1 MCHKTT
7 RRILSLL
14 LVLAMILTGQFSVT
28 AAASPTS
35 GAEDLTFHK
44 VDAGSVSTQLDST
57 AGQEVESLQ
66 TDQTLYEDTDQVRV
80 TIFLE
85 QAATLERFDS
95 QNVAS
100 NVQAMSYRQILAQ
113 KQEEVQSRIEA
124 ATGQELQ
131 VAWNMTLAT
140 NAISANVEYG
150 QIQQILDVS
159 GVKDLVIETR
169 YEPAV
174 VDQTLE
180 TDPNMATSS
189 EMIGSGLAWASGYTG
204 AGSRVAIIDTG
215 IDTDHQSMDADAYWY
230 SLQQQA
236 KEAGVDFET
245 YVEGLN
251 LLDQAEIDRVWDQL
265 NISDRAKSSRVYI
278 NSKLPFGYNYVDT
291 NYRVNHDR
299 DTQGSHGSHVAGIAA
314 ANDYIK
320 NADGSFS
327 PALDTAKMQGVA
339 PDAQILT
346 MKVFGNYG
354 GAYESDYMA
363 AIEDAIVLGADA
375 VNLSLGSASPG
386 MSRSG
391 SEAYQAIMD
400 NLTDSGVV
408 VCISAGNSGGWSDYD
423 LNLGYLYADEVSMHT
438 AGAPG
443 TYTNA
448 LTVASVDNAGN
459 TGNFFAVGDK
469 KIFYTESTSYG
480 NAPITS
486 LNGTYEYMVLTG
498 YGSVED
504 YAALG
509 DALEG
514 RIAVCSRGELTFTE
528 KATNAV
534 NAGAVGTII
543 FNNEV
548 GTIGLDLSNY
558 KAKAPC
564 VSITQAEGE
573 YMKSSAKPV
582 TDQAGNVL
590 YYLGELTIT
599 DKIDYA
605 LRGDEYQ
612 TMSSF
617 SSWGVPGSLKLKPEI
632 TAPGGNIYSLDGVTY
647 GGKGYANN
655 SGTSMASPQVAGIS
669 AVLAQYIR
677 ENGLEEKTGL
687 NARQLIQSLIMST
700 ATPIRD
706 GENSGYYYPVL
717 QQGAGLANVNDALTA
732 DSVIMMDEDATASA
746 ADGKVK
752 VELGDDPEREG
763 VYRFSFTLQNIT
775 DQPLT
780 YRLSADFFT
789 QGTFE
794 QDGET
799 YLDTLTQA
807 LEVSAS
813 WTADGATLPLAEPLT
828 GLDFNGDG
836 EINVA
841 DGQALMDYVINGTPI
856 SCADKTDL
864 DGDGTVNTYD
874 VHLFLSRYSTGL
886 VTVEAGQKVKIGVE
900 VALTQAQKDALDE
913 VCPNGAYVEG
923 YVLVS
928 GLGTQ
933 EGVAGTEHSIP
944 VLGFYGN
951 WSDPSM
957 YESVNFSQ
965 AYNGEEVRP
974 THTGI
979 TNTNGLAV
987 YYSYSS
993 TPYWYVEHTDAP
1005 ERNAINSQTKL
1016 SQYVH
1021 TLIRNASA
1029 VMAVI
1034 TDEDGQR
1041 VWTSD
1046 VTNLAPPTFYYANA
1060 GYWANIHSVLDLNLK
1075 VSDLGL
1081 PEGERFTVSL
1091 IAVPEYYDT
1100 DEPFMD
1106 KERVLELLDSGELGK
1121 GVTLSTT
1128 MTLDDT
1134 APEIQAVNKDL
1145 TTGAVTI
1152 TAKDNQYLSAVGVLS
1167 QNGTRV
1173 LAEAEPVQTKAG
1185 ESVSTVVD
1193 LTGITVGEKCMVVV
1207 EDCAKNRT
1215 YYEVDY
1221 RGEAPDYT
1229 GNLYAF
1235 AVDAGPVPAKTWVQ
1249 IHSDELYFTST
1260 TDFNGLEALET
1271 TTLNILAAEYVDGSV
1286 FVAADDG
1293 NFYVTQQGDWGNY
1306 AKVGSYAA
1314 VTNSISDL
1322 AMNYA
1327 DGKLYALDGSNCLY
1341 TVDLITGQLPL
1352 ACTLTVTN
1360 PNVQGNLGVCGNLVA
1375 LAIDDAGNFY
1385 AVNKA
1390 NGYKESFLYTWK
1402 TADVAS
1408 GEIADLAPVNNATTG
1423 YTGTDG
1429 DTALTYCSGVA
1440 STLAWDHDADI
1451 LYWANSYSAS
1461 TSYFQ
1466 TARYLWTIDTATGKA
1481 TRVNTTYAGDT
1492 EAASPATGGSITY
1505 SRLNGL
1511 YIVPEAETLGATDR
1525 ATGITLSK
1533 DSMKL
1538 LPGCTTE
1545 LTAEI
1550 MPWGLKDKSVTWSSS
1565 DKSVVWVEDGKIT
1578 AVAEGTAI
1586 IKAVTKAEPHL
1597 EAQCTVS
1604 VAAADAIRF
1613 SALVRKD
1620 TGSQWTA
1627 FSTDK
1632 LNAATSFGSGR
1643 TIVGGTAMGDTLYY
1657 HDGDCL
1663 YSMDADTLEET
1674 NLGTIDFSW
1683 LWSDAAPAPTL
1694 TGNGGDDV
1702 FGLVMGLCNNGQ
1714 FLEMVNPEAGILK
1727 YIDITNYFS
1736 EPVAA
1741 IAFAKTGTYYYNDVY
1756 NKNPACFYYMLTESG
1771 KLYYCGVFTINDGYN
1786 YAIRPTEL
1794 GDTGLNLGPVSRVD
1808 GSAFASMVYDQ
1819 ETGLLVLA
1827 SSQTGTDNSKLYLI
1841 DPEYAY
1847 AQELGQFKGTAVCL
1861 NQYERLTD
1869 VTVQIKS
1876 EDISIYVSDQRQL
1889 SARVKPTSFT
1899 GGVVWSSS
1907 DETIATVDKNGIVT
1921 GVAPGTATIT
1931 ATSVDKRS
1939 DGTAS
1944 SASVEITVKALDSL
1958 DTEVRVSGQITLEDG
1973 SAQWVDIDVNSL
1985 ATTKLADAATSFTAG
2000 GMSQGKLY
2008 GTDSDFETDGA
2019 GFYVVDPASNYAQKT
2034 LGQVSADDAPL
2045 DVATVPF
2052 RQATSTGGKTIDAFG
2067 APFYVTNNQRIVMN
2081 ARDENGEPDLEI
2093 RALDDDV
2100 SFTGYN
2106 LSTMAF
2112 VGTDDWGDQEVLM
2125 YLSLGPNGTL
2135 YIIFAMVD
2143 TVDEFGDPCYTFM
2156 GTTFGSTGLN
2166 LADTHSYSM
2175 AYDPDTNFLVVADS
2189 TDGGALYY
2197 IDLNDPTFA
2206 GGEYPTGKLGYLPG
2220 VRSISSLY
2228 GDLDLC
2234 QRVEDLDGRGMGV
2247 FQNGSAILQ
2256 SLPISLN
2263 TSLETLERFTGKTTA
2278 EDAQNAIGGALNSV
2292 VVPEK
2297 KAEKQSDSDPDTV
2310 TLKLTSDRAA
2320 ANGKLTLTYD
2330 TNALELQS
2338 VKGLNAQAFA

>member
-1 MCHKTT
+1 
-7 RRILSLL
+7 
-14 LVLAMILTGQFSVT
+14 
-28 AAASPTS
+28 
-35 GAEDLTFHK
+35 
-44 VDAGSVSTQLDST
+44 
-57 AGQEVESLQ
+57 
-66 TDQTLYEDTDQVRV
+66 
-80 TIFLE
+80 
-85 QAATLERFDS
+85 
-95 QNVAS
+95 
-100 NVQAMSYRQILAQ
+100 
-113 KQEEVQSRIEA
+113 
-124 ATGQELQ
+124 
-131 VAWNMTLAT
+131 
-140 NAISANVEYG
+140 
-150 QIQQILDVS
+150 
-159 GVKDLVIETR
+159 
-169 YEPAV
+169 
-174 VDQTLE
+174 
-180 TDPNMATSS
+180 
-189 EMIGSGLAWASGYTG
+189 
-204 AGSRVAIIDTG
+204 
-215 IDTDHQSMDADAYWY
+215 
-230 SLQQQA
+230 
-236 KEAGVDFET
+236 
-245 YVEGLN
+245 
-251 LLDQAEIDRVWDQL
+251 
-265 NISDRAKSSRVYI
+265 
-278 NSKLPFGYNYVDT
+278 
-291 NYRVNHDR
+291 
-299 DTQGSHGSHVAGIAA
+299 
-314 ANDYIK
+314 
-320 NADGSFS
+320 
-327 PALDTAKMQGVA
+327 
-339 PDAQILT
+339 

-375 VNLSLGSASPG
+375 VNLSLGSANPG

-408 VCISAGNSGGWSDYD
+408 VCMSAGNSGGWSDYD

-448 LTVASVDNAGN
+448 LTVASADNVGN
-459 TGNFFAVGDK
+459 TGHFFAVGDK
-469 KIFYTESTSYG
+469 KIFYTESTNYG

-486 LNGTYEYMVLTG
+486 LSGTYEYVVLTG

-514 RIAVCSRGELTFTE
+514 RIAVCSRGQLTFTE

-543 FNNEV
+543 FNNEP
-548 GTIGLDLSNY
+548 GTINLALDGY
-558 KAKAPC
+558 QVKAPC
-564 VSITQAEGE
+564 VSISLAEGE

-599 DKIDYA
+599 DEIDYA
-605 LRGDEYQ
+605 LRGDECQ
-612 TMSSF
+612 TMSYF
-617 SSWGVPGSLKLKPEI
+617 SSWGVPGSLELKPEI

-647 GGKGYANN
+647 GGKGYVNN
-655 SGTSMASPQVAGIS
+655 SGTSMASPQITGIS
-669 AVLAQYIR
+669 AILAQYIR
-677 ENGLEEKTGL
+677 ENGLEEKTGVD
-687 NARQLIQSLIMST
+687 ARQLIQSLIMST

-706 GENSGYYYPVL
+706 GDNGGYYYPVI

-732 DSVIMMDEDATASA
+732 DSVIMMGEDATASA

-775 DQPLT
+775 SQALT

-794 QDGET
+794 QDGES
-799 YLDTLTQA
+799 YMDTQTQA

-813 WTADGATLPLAEPLT
+813 WAVNGTALPLAEPLT

-856 SCADKTDL
+856 SCADKADL
-864 DGDGTVNTYD
+864 DGDGNVNTYD
-874 VHLFLSRYSTGL
+874 VHLFLSQYSTGL
-886 VTVEAGQKVKIGVE
+886 VTVEAGQKVQIAVE
-900 VALTQAQKDALDE
+900 VALTQSQKDDLDARF
-913 VCPNGAYVEG
+913 PNGAYVEG
-923 YVLVS
+923 YVQVS

-933 EGVAGTEHSIP
+933 EGVAGTQHSIP

-1091 IAVPEYYDT
+1091 ISVPEYYDT

-1249 IHSDELYFTST
+1249 IHADELYYTSN

-1293 NFYVTQQGDWGNY
+1293 NLYVTGQGDWMNY
-1306 AKVGSYAA
+1306 EKVGSYAS
-1314 VTNSISDL
+1314 VTDSICDL

-1327 DGKLYALDGSNCLY
+1327 DGKLYALGSSNDLY
-1341 TVDLITGQLPL
+1341 TVDLVTGKLTL

-1360 PNVQGNLGVCGNLVA
+1360 PNVQGNLGVCENLVA
-1375 LAIDDAGNFY
+1375 LAIDDTGNFY

-1408 GEIADLAPVNNATTG
+1408 GEIADLAPVNNTTTG

-1429 DTALTYCSGVA
+1429 DSALTYCSGVA

-1451 LYWANSYSAS
+1451 LYWANSYSTS
-1461 TSYFQ
+1461 TSFFQ

-1492 EAASPATGGSITY
+1492 EAANPAVGGSITY

-1511 YIVPEAETLGATDR
+1511 YIVPETETLGATDR

-1565 DKSVVWVEDGKIT
+1565 NKSVVRVEDGKIT

-1586 IKAVTKAEPHL
+1586 IKAVTKAEPYL
-1597 EAQCTVS
+1597 EAQCTVT

-1827 SSQTGTDNSKLYLI
+1827 SSQTGADNSKLYLI

-1847 AQELGQFKGTAVCL
+1847 AQELGQLKGTAVCL

-1889 SARVKPTSFT
+1889 PVRVKPTSFT
-1899 GGVVWSSS
+1899 GGVVWTSS
-1907 DETIATVDKNGIVT
+1907 DETVATVNRNGVVT

-1939 DGTAS
+1939 DGTTS
-1944 SASVEITVKALDSL
+1944 SASVEITVKELDSL
-1958 DTEVRVSGQITLEDG
+1958 ETEVKVSGQITLEDG

-1985 ATTKLADAATSFTAG
+1985 TTTKLADATTSFTAG
-2000 GMSQGKLY
+2000 GMSQGKIY

-2019 GFYVVDPASNYAQKT
+2019 GFYVVDPAKGYTQKT
-2034 LGQVSADDAPL
+2034 LGQVSAADAPL
-2045 DVATVPF
+2045 DLASVPF
-2052 RQATSTGGKTIDAFG
+2052 RQATSAGGKTIDAFG

-2081 ARDENGEPDLEI
+2081 ARDESGDPDLDV
-2093 RALDDDV
+2093 RVVDDDV
-2100 SFTGYN
+2100 YFTGYD
-2106 LSTMAF
+2106 LSTMAL
-2112 VGTDDWGDQEVLM
+2112 VGMDEWGMGNLETYV
-2125 YLSLGPNGTL
+2125 YLSMCRDGNLV
-2135 YIIFAMVD
+2135 IIFGLVE
-2143 TVDEFGDPCYTFM
+2143 TVDEFGEPSYTFM
-2156 GTTFGSTGLN
+2156 GTTFGYTN
-2166 LADTHSYSM
+2166 LVLEDTHSYSM
-2175 AYDPDTNFLVVADS
+2175 AYDPETNYLVIADC

-2197 IDLNDPTFA
+2197 VDLSNPNYM
-2206 GGEYPTGKLGYLPG
+2206 GGEYPTGKLGHLTG
-2220 VRSISSLY
+2220 VSSISTLY
-2228 GDLDLC
+2228 GDLDTC
-2234 QRVEDLDGRGMGV
+2234 QRAEDLEGRGMGA
-2247 FQNGSAILQ
+2247 FEAGSAVLQ

-2263 TSLETLERFTGKTTA
+2263 TSLETLERFTGKTAA
-2278 EDAQNAIGGALNSV
+2278 ENAQNAIGGALNSV

-2297 KAEKQSDSDPDTV
+2297 KAEKQSDSNTV
-2310 TLKLTSDRAA
+2310 TLQLTSDQAA

-2330 TNALELQS
+2330 TDALELQS
-2338 VKGLNAQAFA
+2338 VKGLNAQAFAWKDSTGAVVLGYADDTSLPGGTPVAELTFTRKTGLVSNVTVLWQEQLPDTPDGKEVITVFCRQADCPSKGFTDLNPNAWYHDAVDYVLSFGFMKGTSATTFAPNSYTTRAAMVTVLYRMAGSPQSTGSNPFTDVKEGTWYTEAVSWAYENGIVKGVTEELFAPNRSITRQEAVAMIYRFSGAYLGVDVSKEADLSGFPDNANVQPYARQAMAWAVEQGIILGSDGKLKPQSQALRTELAAILMRIHTLVMLPEQF